1 MRTMKEQRI
10 VWILS
15 ELSSRVAE
23 YNTTMSDLISDFNH
37 SRRPSMQI
45 RKDAKKCIR
54 MADVM
59 MCRFLAIASA
69 NHFDE
74 DCAMVETFHKRRT
87 VFNELE
93 LFFH

>member
-1 MRTMKEQRI
+1 MRTMKELRI

-37 SRRPSMQI
+37 RRRPSMQI
-45 RKDAKKCIR
+45 RKDAMKCMR

-74 DCAMVETFHKRRT
+74 DCAIVETFHKRRA